1 MSKGDLL
8 SVRDDIRVVDA
19 TLRDG
24 GLCNDF
30 FFTDEFVND
39 LYHNNIKAG
48 LDYMEFG
55 YKASKDMFSP
65 EKFGKWKFCSDDDI
79 RKVVGDNSSPMK
91 IAVMADV
98 GRCDYKRDIHPKK
111 ESPVDMVRIA
121 TYINTIPVAVD
132 MIEHCHKMGYETSI
146 NIMAVSKNRTEDIRT
161 ALEIFGKTPVN
172 CIYIVDSYGAFY
184 PEQIRAFAQMYLEYG
199 EKYKKHIGIHAHNNQ
214 SLAFANTIDALQE
227 GVSYL
232 DCTVNGMG
240 RGAGNCQSEL
250 LIGFLKNPKY
260 MVEPILDQ
268 IERHMLKLR
277 ADGVKWGFDIPYI
290 LTGQRNSHPR
300 TAMEFVKANRTDYK
314 NLRLDLLDME

>member
-8 SVRDDIRVVDA
+8 SVRNDIRVVDA

-30 FFTDEFVND
+30 YFTDEFVKD

-48 LDYMEFG
+48 VDYMEFG

-65 EKFGKWKFCSDDDI
+65 EKFGKWKFCDDEDI
-79 RKVVGDNSSPMK
+79 REVVGENSSPMK

-98 GRCDYKRDIHPKK
+98 GRCDYKSDIRPKD

-121 TYINTIPVAVD
+121 TYIDTIPIAVD

-146 NIMAVSKNRTEDIRT
+146 NIMAISKNRTEDIRS
-161 ALEIFGKTPVN
+161 ALDTFGKTPVN
-172 CIYIVDSYGAFY
+172 CFYIVDSYGAFY
-184 PEQIRAFAQMYLEYG
+184 PEQIRRFSQMYLEYG
-199 EKYKKHIGIHAHNNQ
+199 EKYDKHIGIHAHNNQ

-268 IERHMLKLR
+268 IENHMLKIK

-300 TAMEFVKANRTDYK
+300 TAMEFVKNNRTDYK

>member
-8 SVRDDIRVVDA
+8 SVRDDVQVVDA

-30 FFTDEFVND
+30 FFTDKFVED

-48 LDYMEFG
+48 VDYMEFG

-65 EKFGKWKFCSDDDI
+65 DKFGKWKFCNDEDI
-79 RKVVGDNSSPMK
+79 RAVVGENNSPMK

-98 GRCDYKRDIHPKK
+98 GRCDYKRDIGPKN

-132 MIEHCHKMGYETSI
+132 MIEHCHNMGYETSI
-146 NIMAVSKNRTEDIRT
+146 NIMAVSKNRTEDIRA
-161 ALEIFGKTPVN
+161 ALDIFGKTPVN

-184 PEQIRAFAQMYLEYG
+184 PEQIRSFAQMYLEYG
-199 EKYKKHIGIHAHNNQ
+199 DKYNKHIGIHAHNNQ

-260 MVEPILDQ
+260 MVEPILDH
-268 IERHMLKLR
+268 IEKYMLKLK

-300 TAMEFVKANRTDYK
+300 TAMDFVKANRTDYK

>member
-30 FFTDEFVND
+30 FFTDKFVED

-48 LDYMEFG
+48 VDYMEFG

-65 EKFGKWKFCSDDDI
+65 DKFGKWKFCDDEDI
-79 RKVVGDNSSPMK
+79 REVVGDNSSPMK

-98 GRCDYKRDIHPKK
+98 GRCDYKRDILPKN

-132 MIEHCHKMGYETSI
+132 MIEHCNKMGYETSI
-146 NIMAVSKNRTEDIRT
+146 NIMAVSKNRTEDIRA
-161 ALEIFGKTPVN
+161 ALDIFGKTPVN

-184 PEQIRAFAQMYLEYG
+184 PEQIRSFAQMYLEYG
-199 EKYKKHIGIHAHNNQ
+199 EKYNKHIGIHAHNNQ

-260 MVEPILDQ
+260 MVEPILDH
-268 IERHMLKLR
+268 IEKYMLALK

-300 TAMEFVKANRTDYK
+300 TAMDFVKANRTDYK

>member
-8 SVRDDIRVVDA
+8 SVRDDVKVVDA

-30 FFTDEFVND
+30 YFTDEFVKD
-39 LYHNNIKAG
+39 LYHNNINAG
-48 LDYMEFG
+48 VDYMEFG

-65 EKFGKWKFCSDDDI
+65 DKFGKWKFCDDEDI
-79 RKVVGDNSSPMK
+79 RKVVGENNSPMK

-98 GRCDYKRDIHPKK
+98 GRCDYKRDIGPKN

-146 NIMAVSKNRTEDIRT
+146 NIMAVSKNRTEDIRA
-161 ALEIFGKTPVN
+161 ALDTFGKTPVN
-172 CIYIVDSYGAFY
+172 CFYIVDSYGAFY
-184 PEQIRAFAQMYLEYG
+184 PEQIRRFAQMYLEYG
-199 EKYKKHIGIHAHNNQ
+199 DKYNKNIGIHAHNNQ

-260 MVEPILDQ
+260 MVEPILDH
-268 IERHMLKLR
+268 IEKYMLDLKKN
-277 ADGVKWGFDIPYI
+277 GVKWGFDIPYI

-300 TAMEFVKANRTDYK
+300 TAMEFVKNNRTDYK